1 MMLRETT
8 AVRGTRGGP
17 EEHAAISVPRRG
29 GTRGH
34 CAETSVGG
42 GVDGEAGVRQK
53 RSGRNSDAGIAGGLQ
68 I

>member
-34 CAETSVGG
+34 SAETSVGG
-42 GVDGEAGVRQK
+42 VDGEVGVRQK